1 LLTFAVG
8 FLKPPLAVLQHG
20 SFHICSGFEFR
31 LQIFLEPA
39 LVLGGSTH
47 LCFKLLIGT
56 KVSLESPLPSAGGD
70 AFGVATGLK
79 VPASAAIPP

>member
-8 FLKPPLAVLQHG
+8 FLKPPLAVLQYG
-20 SFHICSGFEFR
+20 SFHIRSGSEFR
-31 LQIFLEPA
+31 LQIFSEPA
-39 LVLGGSTH
+39 LILGGSTH

-56 KVSLESPLPSAGGD
+56 KVSLQFPLPSAGGY

-79 VPASAAIPP
+79 VSASAAIPP